1 MNMKVM
7 RVSQIKSDL
16 YCVPSSKFVFLRF
29 FVQDEYVE
37 VSLRLLLSAP
47 IISRLTLSTAE

>member
-37 VSLRLLLSAP
+37 VSLIVYRFRWEICVMVVP
-47 IISRLTLSTAE
+47 IAD